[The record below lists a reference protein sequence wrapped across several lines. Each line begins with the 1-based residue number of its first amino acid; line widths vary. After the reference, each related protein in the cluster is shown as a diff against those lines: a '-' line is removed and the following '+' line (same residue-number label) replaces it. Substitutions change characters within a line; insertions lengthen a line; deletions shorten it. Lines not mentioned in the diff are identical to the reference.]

1 MRLVKRAA
9 ILAGLVAGAAVMTA
23 SAALAHDDD
32 GPGRGWKRG
41 HWKHHDHD
49 RYIYVERSR
58 PVIVERPV
66 IYRQYREMP
75 MYPSYP
81 SYPPGPPSLNIN
93 IPLR

>member
-9 ILAGLVAGAAVMTA
+9 ILAGLVAGAALMTA

-32 GPGRGWKRG
+32 HGRGWKRG
-41 HWKHHDHD
+41 HWRHHDHD

-66 IYRQYREMP
+66 VYREYREYRQP
-75 MYPSYP
+75 MYPY
-81 SYPPGPPSLNIN
+81 YPPGPPSLNIN